1 MVDVPTKEEFDIVR
15 SAVVANETRLAKIE
29 ALIETL
35 KETIDSLYALLHP
48 T

>member
-1 MVDVPTKEEFDIVR
+1 MVDVPTKEDFD
-15 SAVVANETRLAKIE
+15 ALATEVVTLELRIAKIE

-35 KETIDSLYALLHP
+35 KATIESLYALLHP

>member
-1 MVDVPTKEEFDIVR
+1 MVDVPTKEDFD
-15 SAVVANETRLAKIE
+15 ALAARVGKVE

-35 KETIDSLYALLHP
+35 KATIDSLYALLHP

>member
-1 MVDVPTKEEFDIVR
+1 MVNVPTEEEFTALTAR
-15 SAVVANETRLAKIE
+15 VVKVE

-35 KETIDSLYALLHP
+35 KATIDSLYALLHP

>member
-1 MVDVPTKEEFDIVR
+1 MVDVPTKEDFD
-15 SAVVANETRLAKIE
+15 ALAMKVVTLDIRIAKIE

-35 KETIDSLYALLHP
+35 KATIDSLYALLHP